1 MELGGLLAADE
12 QESAGV
18 GGGLQLE
25 VTSRAFDRKGR
36 GGCAKVAKKILTAS
50 VSNTLSSANPFIAE
64 IFAQLQTAAD
74 TRILAEIHDGQVT
87 GVTGS
92 ELLDLVRKARTF
104 IASRGLQKGNRCG
117 LLAANN
123 IRWVAMDLALM
134 AEGVIVIPLY
144 SRQAPA
150 ELVAMMKD
158 CTPSLLCCGDTALRD
173 AIAQNWSEAPPQYLF
188 DEIFTGVDG
197 IQLDRPQMGKDSPVT
212 IIYTSGTSGEA
223 KGVVLT
229 AANVGFMLE
238 RTAERLSHLMAGSAS
253 EISGQDRIFHYLPF
267 AFAASWI
274 ALLTFLKR
282 RSLVTI
288 NMDLGKIASDM
299 RTVAPDYFLNVPQ
312 LLERMR
318 RAIDEQLWQTG
329 GVPQAIYAR
338 AKGAWARKQENQPKR
353 GDAMWLALANRLVF
367 PAIRKKMIGR
377 NLKALICGSAPL
389 TAETQLYFMMLGI
402 RVLQV
407 YGLTET
413 TAICTMDDPNQ
424 VEVGR
429 VGPAIPGIE
438 MRLGEN
444 DEIVVRGPNVFPGY
458 WNRREQTAE
467 ALRDGWF
474 HTGDQGEV
482 NAAGNWRIAGRI
494 KNLIVL
500 GSGHKISPE
509 PIEGAIAKV
518 LPGAQQVVVVGNGR
532 GYLSA
537 IVTGSVKDEDV
548 QAALDA
554 VNPELPHYKQVRA
567 FVVQSEAFS
576 IENGSLTAN
585 GKLKRDVIAAR
596 MKNEIEA
603 IYRVK
608 QAV

>member
-1 MELGGLLAADE
+1 M
-12 QESAGV
+12 STIV
-18 GGGLQLE
+18 
-25 VTSRAFDRKGR
+25 
-36 GGCAKVAKKILTAS
+36 
-50 VSNTLSSANPFIAE
+50 PFIGE
-64 IFAQLQTAAD
+64 IFSQLQAVAD
-74 TRILAEIHDGQVT
+74 TRILAEIREGEVT
-87 GVTGS
+87 GVTGG
-92 ELLDLVRKARTF
+92 ELLELIRKARTF
-104 IASRGLQKGNRCG
+104 IASKGLKKGDRCG
-117 LLAANN
+117 LLAPNS

-134 AEGVIVIPLY
+134 AEGLIVVPLY

-158 CTPSLLCCGDTALRD
+158 STPSLLCCGDAALRSG
-173 AIAQNWSEAPPQYLF
+173 IAQGWAEAPPQFLF
-188 DEIFTGVDG
+188 DEIFAGVDG
-197 IQLDRPQMGKDSPVT
+197 VQLDRPQVGTESPVT

-229 AANVGFMLE
+229 AANVGFMLD
-238 RTAERLSHLMAGSAS
+238 RTAERLGGLMSS
-253 EISGQDRIFHYLPF
+253 STGQDRIFHYLPF
-267 AFAASWI
+267 TFAASWI

-288 NMDLGKIASDM
+288 NMDLAKIANDM

-318 RAIDEQLWQTG
+318 RAVDEQLWQTG

-338 AKGAWARKQENQPKR
+338 AKAAWARRQDGAPKA
-353 GDAMWLALANRLVF
+353 GDAIWLGLANRLVF
-367 PAIRKKMIGR
+367 PAIRKKMIGK

-389 TAETQLYFMMLGI
+389 NPETQLWFMMLGI

-413 TAICTMDDPNQ
+413 TAICTMDDPSH

-429 VGPAIPGIE
+429 VGPAIPGME
-438 MRLGEN
+438 MKLGEN
-444 DEIVVRGPNVFPGY
+444 DEIVVRGPNIFPGY
-458 WNRREQTAE
+458 WNRPEQTAE

-509 PIEGAIAKV
+509 PIESTIAKK
-518 LPGAQQVVVVGNGR
+518 LPEAQQVVVVGNGR

-537 IVTGSVKDEDV
+537 IVTGSVTAEHV
-548 QAALDA
+548 QSALDA

-567 FVVQSEAFS
+567 FFVCSEAFS
-576 IENGSLTAN
+576 IENGMLTAN
-585 GKLKRDVIAAR
+585 GKLKRDAISAR
-596 MKNEIEA
+596 MKEKIEDM
-603 IYRVK
+603 YRVK

>member
-1 MELGGLLAADE
+1 M
-12 QESAGV
+12 
-18 GGGLQLE
+18 
-25 VTSRAFDRKGR
+25 
-36 GGCAKVAKKILTAS
+36 
-50 VSNTLSSANPFIAE
+50 
-64 IFAQLQTAAD
+64 AAD
-74 TRILAEIHDGQVT
+74 TRILAEIRDGEIT
-87 GVTGS
+87 GVTGR
-92 ELLDLVRKARTF
+92 ELLELVRRARTF
-104 IASRGLQKGNRCG
+104 IASKGLPKGERCG
-117 LLAANN
+117 LLAANS
-123 IRWVAMDLALM
+123 IRWVAMDLGLM
-134 AEGVIVIPLY
+134 AEGLIVVPLY

-150 ELVAMMKD
+150 ELVVMMKD
-158 CTPSLLCCGDTALRD
+158 CTPAAVCCGDAALRD
-173 AIAQNWSEAPPQYLF
+173 AIAQSWAEAPPQFLF
-188 DEIFTGVDG
+188 DEIFAGVEG
-197 IQLDRPQMGKDSPVT
+197 VQLERPQVGNDSPVT

-238 RTAERLSHLMAGSAS
+238 RTAERLEQLMSGSAS
-253 EISGQDRIFHYLPF
+253 GSRSESSRQDCIFHYLPF
-267 AFAASWI
+267 TFAASWI

-288 NMDLGKIASDM
+288 NMDLTKIANDM
-299 RTVAPDYFLNVPQ
+299 RVVAPDYFLNVPQ

-318 RAIDEQLWQTG
+318 RAVDEQLWQTG
-329 GVPQAIYAR
+329 GVAQAIYGR
-338 AKGAWARKQENQPKR
+338 AKGAWARRQDGRAKA
-353 GDAMWLALANRLVF
+353 GDAIWLALANALVF

-389 TAETQLYFMMLGI
+389 SAETQLYFMMLGI

-413 TAICTMDDPNQ
+413 TAICTMDDPNR

-429 VGPAIPGIE
+429 VGPAIPGME
-438 MRLGEN
+438 MKLGEH
-444 DEIVVRGPNVFPGY
+444 DEILVRGPNVFSGY
-458 WNRREQTAE
+458 WKRPEQTAE
-467 ALRDGWF
+467 ALREGWF

-509 PIEGAIAKV
+509 PIESAIAKN
-518 LPGAQQVVVVGNGR
+518 LPEAQQVVVVGNGR

-537 IVTGSVKDEDV
+537 IVTGNVAAEKV
-548 QAALDA
+548 QSALDV

-567 FVVQSEAFS
+567 FYVRGEAFS
-576 IENGSLTAN
+576 IESGMLTVN
-585 GKLKRDVIAAR
+585 GKLKRDTITAA
-596 MKNEIEA
+596 MKEEIERM
-603 IYRVK
+603 YRVR

>member
-1 MELGGLLAADE
+1 
-12 QESAGV
+12 V
-18 GGGLQLE
+18 
-25 VTSRAFDRKGR
+25 
-36 GGCAKVAKKILTAS
+36 I
-50 VSNTLSSANPFIAE
+50 PFIGE
-64 IFAQLQTAAD
+64 IFSQLQAAAD
-74 TRILAEIHDGQVT
+74 TRILAEIRDGEVT
-87 GVTGS
+87 GVTGA
-92 ELLDLVRKARTF
+92 ELLELVREARTF
-104 IASRGLQKGNRCG
+104 IASKRLQKGERCG
-117 LLAANN
+117 LLAANS
-123 IRWVAMDLALM
+123 IRWVAMDLAIM
-134 AEGVIVIPLY
+134 AEGLIVVPLY

-158 CTPSLLCCGDTALRD
+158 STPALVCCGDAALRD
-173 AIAQNWSEAPPQYLF
+173 GIAQSWREAPPQFLF
-188 DEIFTGVDG
+188 DEIFAGVEG
-197 IQLDRPQMGKDSPVT
+197 VQLERPQVAKDSPVT

-229 AANVGFMLE
+229 AANVGFMLD
-238 RTAERLSHLMAGSAS
+238 RTAERLEQLMSGATTGSAR
-253 EISGQDRIFHYLPF
+253 QDRIFHYLPF
-267 AFAASWI
+267 TFAASWI

-288 NMDLGKIASDM
+288 NMDLAKIANDM
-299 RTVAPDYFLNVPQ
+299 RVVAPDYFLNVPQ

-318 RAIDEQLWQTG
+318 RAVDEQLWQTG
-329 GVPQAIYAR
+329 GVAQVIYAR
-338 AKGAWARKQENQPKR
+338 AKAAWARREEKQPKA
-353 GDAMWLALANRLVF
+353 GDAMWLGLANRLVF
-367 PAIRKKMIGR
+367 PAIRKKMIGK

-389 TAETQLYFMMLGI
+389 SAETQLYFMMLGI

-413 TAICTMDDPNQ
+413 TAICTMDDPNR

-429 VGPAIPGIE
+429 VGPAIPGME

-444 DEIVVRGPNVFPGY
+444 DEIVVRGPNVFSGY
-458 WNRREQTAE
+458 WNRPEQTAE
-467 ALRDGWF
+467 ALREGWF
-474 HTGDQGEV
+474 HTGDQGEM

-509 PIEGAIAKV
+509 PIESAIAKN

-537 IVTGSVKDEDV
+537 IVTGGVTAEHV
-548 QAALDA
+548 QSALDA

-567 FVVQSEAFS
+567 FFVQAEVFS
-576 IENGSLTAN
+576 IENGALTVN

-596 MKNEIEA
+596 MKNEIEEM
-603 IYRVK
+603 YRVK
-608 QAV
+608 QAG